1 LQLRRF
7 ARHSAARREAAAVA
21 TSSTLKF
28 DNNRQPRLRTPSMS
42 DSKDADGRV
51 AAWLQPLADAA
62 APCGPDLEYDNDFLA
77 LTQAAAG
84 KPESQFGPAE
94 AADWRLAREKAEE
107 LLDRSRDIR
116 IAITWMRA
124 GLHTSG
130 IAALAP
136 GLGLLCGLIETHWEH
151 VHPMPDPDD
160 GDPYA
165 RVNALGI
172 LRENEGLVGD
182 LREAFPVNDRTIGQ
196 LTVHAVEVALQLA
209 PALPKATPVSK
220 DQMLQMVA
228 AAVAKDATLRD
239 AVKQSAL
246 GVRQLVKITKER
258 LSVSAAPDLQ
268 PLVKLIDA
276 IVSVLPPEPNAAE
289 EGAEGGEATGAGG
302 AAAAAAAAPRRGLSG
317 TVDSRE
323 EAIRAIDMVC
333 EYLERAEPTN
343 PAPLFL
349 RRARNL
355 IGHNFLQLMK
365 VLAPDALAA
374 VAKVVGVDPAG
385 VKDPGGA

>member
-1 LQLRRF
+1 
-7 ARHSAARREAAAVA
+7 
-21 TSSTLKF
+21 
-28 DNNRQPRLRTPSMS
+28 MS
-42 DSKDADGRV
+42 DPKDADNRV

-62 APCGPDLEYDNDFLA
+62 APCGPDLEYDNEFLA

-94 AADWRLAREKAEE
+94 PPDWRLAREKAEE
-107 LLDRSRDIR
+107 LLDRSRDLR
-116 IAITWMRA
+116 IAITWLRA

-136 GLGLLCGLIETHWEH
+136 GLGLLCGLIETHWDH

-182 LREAFPVNDRTIGQ
+182 LREAFLVSDRTIGQ
-196 LTVHAVEVALQLA
+196 LTVHAVEVALGLT
-209 PALPKATPVSK
+209 PALPKDTPVGK

-276 IVSVLPPEPNAAE
+276 VASVLPPEPTAAE
-289 EGAEGGEATGAGG
+289 EGGEGGEAAAAGG
-302 AAAAAAAAPRRGLSG
+302 AAAAPRRGLSG

>member
-1 LQLRRF
+1 
-7 ARHSAARREAAAVA
+7 
-21 TSSTLKF
+21 
-28 DNNRQPRLRTPSMS
+28 MS
-42 DSKDADGRV
+42 DPKDPGNPV

-84 KPESQFGPAE
+84 KPDSTFGPAE
-94 AADWRLAREKAEE
+94 PPDWRLAREKAEE

-116 IAITWMRA
+116 IAITWLRA

-136 GLGLLCGLIETHWEH
+136 GLGLLCGLFETHWDH

-172 LRENEGLVGD
+172 LPQNEGLVGD
-182 LREAFPVNDRTIGQ
+182 LREAFLVDERTIGQ
-196 LTVHAVEVALQLA
+196 LTVHAVEVALGLA
-209 PALPKATPVSK
+209 PALPKDTPVGK

-276 IVSVLPPEPNAAE
+276 VASVLPPEPTTADQL
-289 EGAEGGEATGAGG
+289 AEGGE
-302 AAAAAAAAPRRGLSG
+302 AAAAAPRRGLSG